1 MTAPGSENYV
11 RTLHAC
17 NISYVTQAI
26 VNDFAPLLFLWFQ
39 DAYRIELKQLSMLV
53 LANFWLQMCV
63 AFACAKLA
71 DRLSYRVTLVAGQ
84 LCSAAG
90 LALMTVLP
98 GLLPSPAAG
107 LFCSVALYAVGGGVV
122 EAVTSPVVEAC
133 PFRRKAAAMSLVHSF
148 YCWGQM
154 IVVLGSTLF
163 FRLFGLDSW
172 RILALIWAA
181 VPLAD
186 AILFLFVPMRPLIRE
201 GERGLGLLGLFRL
214 PVFWLMAVMMLCAGA
229 SEHCMNQWASSF
241 AESALHVDKAV
252 GDLAGPC
259 LFALLM
265 GLSRTLYAVFST
277 RLNLVNC
284 LIVSCALSIVAYLIA
299 VFAPHPAFALAG
311 CALCG
316 WAAGILWAGVFSTAS
331 LAIPLGG
338 TAMFA
343 LLALP
348 GDFGCGL
355 GPAYVGA
362 VASFCGNDLKAGLLA
377 GAVFPALMLGCLLY
391 YKFGYLP
398 RHNVTSRVDR
408 AEG

>member
-1 MTAPGSENYV
+1 VSIRNSYIH
-11 RTLHAC
+11 TLHAC
-17 NISYVTQAI
+17 NVSYVTQAI
-26 VNDFAPLLFLWFQ
+26 VNNFAPLLFLWFQ
-39 DAYRIELKQLSMLV
+39 QTYRLELGRLSFL
-53 LANFWLQMCV
+53 LIANFWIQMCV

-71 DRLSYRVTLVAGQ
+71 DRLSYRLTLVIGQ
-84 LCSAAG
+84 FCSAAG

-98 GLLPSPAAG
+98 DLLPSPLAG
-107 LFCSVALYAVGGGVV
+107 LTCAVALYALGGGVV

-133 PFRRKAAAMSLVHSF
+133 PFKRKAAAMSLVHSF

-163 FRLFGLDSW
+163 FRLFSLDGW
-172 RILALIWAA
+172 RLLALVWAA
-181 VPLAD
+181 VP
-186 AILFLFVPMRPLIRE
+186 FLDGIYFMFVPMRPLIADRNQE
-201 GERGLGLLGLFRL
+201 LGILGLFKR

-241 AESALHVDKAV
+241 AESALGVKKEI

-259 LFALLM
+259 LFAFCM
-265 GLSRTLYAVFST
+265 GLSRTLYAAFSV
-277 RLNLVNC
+277 RLNLINC
-284 LIVSCALSIVAYLIA
+284 LAVSCTLSIAAYLA
-299 VFAPHPAFALAG
+299 AAFAPWPLLAFVG

-316 WAAGILWAGVFSTAS
+316 WAAGILWAGVFSAAS
-331 LAIPLGG
+331 AAIPLGG

-355 GPAYVGA
+355 GPVYVGTI
-362 VASFCGNDLKAGLLA
+362 ASLFGDNLRAGLLA
-377 GAVFPALMLGCLLY
+377 ATFFPSLMLGCLLY

-398 RHNVTSRVDR
+398 RHKEPGFSGVPE
-408 AEG
+408 A

>member
-1 MTAPGSENYV
+1 MSLRDSYV
-11 RTLHAC
+11 HTLNAC
-17 NISYVTQAI
+17 NVSYVTQAI
-26 VNDFAPLLFLWFQ
+26 VNNFAPLLFLWFRRN
-39 DAYRIELKQLSMLV
+39 YGLELGQLSYL
-53 LANFWLQMCV
+53 LIGNFWLQMCV

-71 DRLSYRVTLVAGQ
+71 DKLSYRLTLVIGQ
-84 LCSAAG
+84 FCSAAG

-98 GLLPSPAAG
+98 ELLPSPLAG
-107 LFCSVALYAVGGGVV
+107 LTCAVALYAVGGGVV

-133 PFRRKAAAMSLVHSF
+133 PFQRKAAAMSLVHSF

-163 FRLFGLDSW
+163 FRRFGLDSW
-172 RILALIWAA
+172 RLLALVWAA
-181 VPLAD
+181 VPFIDGLY
-186 AILFLFVPMRPLIRE
+186 FLFVPMRPLIAE
-201 GERGLGLLGLFRL
+201 GRKGLGLLGLFEL

-229 SEHCMNQWASSF
+229 SEHCMNQWASFF
-241 AESALHVDKAV
+241 AESALGEKKWI

-284 LIVSCALSIVAYLIA
+284 LIASCTLSIAAYLTA
-299 VFAPHPAFALAG
+299 VFAPWPPLALAG

-331 LAIPLGG
+331 VAIPLGG

-355 GPAYVGA
+355 GPVYVGTI
-362 VASFCGNDLKAGLLA
+362 ASFFGDNLKAGLLA
-377 GAVFPALMLGCLLY
+377 AAFFPALMLGCLLF
-391 YKFGYLP
+391 YKYGYLP
-398 RHNVTSRVDR
+398 RHGDPASRGVP
-408 AEG
+408 EG

>member
-1 MTAPGSENYV
+1 MNSPRRENYV
-11 RTLHAC
+11 HTLHAC

-39 DAYRIELKQLSMLV
+39 NNYRIRLEDLSLLV

-90 LALMTVLP
+90 LALLTVLP
-98 GLLPSPAAG
+98 GLMPSPMAG
-107 LFCSVALYAVGGGVV
+107 IFCSVALYAVGGGVV

-133 PFRRKAAAMSLVHSF
+133 PFKRKAAAMSLVHSF

-163 FRLFGLDSW
+163 FRLFGLDNW
-172 RILALIWAA
+172 RILALVWAA

-186 AILFLFVPMRPLIRE
+186 AVYFLFVPMRPLIRE
-201 GERGLGLLGLFRL
+201 GEHGLGLRGLLRL

-229 SEHCMNQWASSF
+229 AEHCMNQWASWF
-241 AESALHVDKAV
+241 AESALNVDKAV

-259 LFALLM
+259 LFALMM
-265 GLSRTLYAVFST
+265 GSSRTLYAVFST
-277 RLNLVNC
+277 RLDLVNC
-284 LIVSCALSIVAYLIA
+284 LIASCALSILAYLTA
-299 VFAPHPAFALAG
+299 VFAPHPALALAG

-316 WAAGILWAGVFSTAS
+316 WSAGILWAGVFSTAS

-355 GPAYVGA
+355 GPAYVGT
-362 VASFCGNDLKAGLLA
+362 VASLCGDKLKAGLLA
-377 GAVFPALMLGCLLY
+377 ATVFPALMLGCLLY
-391 YKFGYLP
+391 YKYGWLP
-398 RHNVTSRVDR
+398 HHPSAKPHGSER
-408 AEG
+408 

>member
-1 MTAPGSENYV
+1 MNVRGNYIH
-11 RTLHAC
+11 TLHAC
-17 NISYVTQAI
+17 HVSYVTQAI
-26 VNDFAPLLFLWFQ
+26 VNDFAPLLFLWFRR
-39 DAYRIELKQLSMLV
+39 AYGLELKQLSFL
-53 LANFWLQMCV
+53 LIGNFWLQMCV
-63 AFACAKLA
+63 AFACARLA
-71 DRLSYRVTLVAGQ
+71 DRLSYRFALVFGQ
-84 LCSAAG
+84 FCSAAG
-90 LALMTVLP
+90 LVLMTVLP
-98 GLLPSPAAG
+98 DLVPHPLAG
-107 LFCSVALYAVGGGVV
+107 LTCAVALYAVGGGVV

-133 PFRRKAAAMSLVHSF
+133 PVRRKAAAMSLVHSF

-163 FRLFGLDSW
+163 FHCFGLDNW
-172 RILALIWAA
+172 RLLSLVWAA
-181 VPLAD
+181 VPLFD
-186 AILFLFVPMRPLIRE
+186 GIYFMFVPMRPLIAD
-201 GERGLGLLGLFRL
+201 GAKGLGITGLFRL

-241 AESALHVDKAV
+241 AESALGVRKEI

-265 GLSRTLYAVFST
+265 GLSRTLYAAFST
-277 RLNLVNC
+277 RLNLINC
-284 LIVSCALSIVAYLIA
+284 LIASCSLSIAAYLVA
-299 VFAPHPAFALAG
+299 VFAPWPQLALAG

-355 GPAYVGA
+355 GPVYVGTI
-362 VASFCGNDLKAGLLA
+362 ASHFGDNLKAGLLA
-377 GAVFPALMLGCLLY
+377 ASFFPALMLGCLLY
-391 YKFGYLP
+391 YKYGYLP
-398 RHNVTSRVDR
+398 RHGELASRGIP
-408 AEG
+408 EG

>member
-1 MTAPGSENYV
+1 MSLRDSYV
-11 RTLHAC
+11 HTLHAC

-26 VNDFAPLLFLWFQ
+26 VNDFAPLLFLWFIR
-39 DAYRIELKQLSMLV
+39 AYDLKLSQLTYL
-53 LANFWLQMCV
+53 LIGNFWLQMCV

-71 DRLSYRVTLVAGQ
+71 DRISYRLTLVVGQ
-84 LCSAAG
+84 FCSAAG
-90 LALMTVLP
+90 LVLMTVLP
-98 GLLPSPAAG
+98 DLMPDPLAG
-107 LFCSVALYAVGGGVV
+107 LICSVALYAVGGGVV

-133 PFRRKAAAMSLVHSF
+133 PFKRKAAAMSLVHSF

-154 IVVLGSTLF
+154 LVVLGSTLF
-163 FRLFGLDSW
+163 FHYIGLDNW
-172 RILALIWAA
+172 RWLALVWAA
-181 VPLAD
+181 VPLFD
-186 AILFLFVPMRPLIRE
+186 GFYFMFVPMRPLIAE
-201 GERGLGLLGLFRL
+201 GKQGLGILGLFKL

-241 AESALHVDKAV
+241 AESALGVKKEV

-265 GLSRTLYAVFST
+265 GLSRTLYAAFST
-277 RLNLVNC
+277 RLNLINC
-284 LIVSCALSIVAYLIA
+284 LIASCALSIAAYLTA
-299 VFAPHPAFALAG
+299 VFAPWPALALAG

-355 GPAYVGA
+355 GPVYVGRI
-362 VASFCGNDLKAGLLA
+362 ASFCGDDLKAGLLA
-377 GAVFPALMLGCLLY
+377 AAFFPALMLGCLLY

-398 RHNVTSRVDR
+398 RHKDLASRGIP
-408 AEG
+408 EG

>member
-1 MTAPGSENYV
+1 MSLRENYV
-11 RTLHAC
+11 HTLHAC

-26 VNDFAPLLFLWFQ
+26 VNDFAPLLFLWFRR
-39 DAYRIELKQLSMLV
+39 AYGLELSQLSFLLV
-53 LANFWLQMCV
+53 ANFWLQMCV

-71 DRLSYRVTLVAGQ
+71 DKLSYRLTLVIGQ
-84 LCSAAG
+84 FCSAAG

-98 GLLPSPAAG
+98 EVMPGPLAG
-107 LFCSVALYAVGGGVV
+107 LVCAVALYAVGGGVV

-133 PFRRKAAAMSLVHSF
+133 PFERKVAAMSLVHSF

-154 IVVLGSTLF
+154 AVVLGSTLF
-163 FRLFGLDSW
+163 FRLFGLDNW
-172 RILALIWAA
+172 RILALVWAA
-181 VPLAD
+181 VP
-186 AILFLFVPMRPLIRE
+186 FLDGIYFMFVPMRPLIAE
-201 GERGLGLLGLFRL
+201 GKRGLGILGLFRL

-241 AESALHVDKAV
+241 AESALGVEKWI

-265 GLSRTLYAVFST
+265 GLSRTLYAAFST
-277 RLNLVNC
+277 RLDLLNC
-284 LIVSCALSIVAYLIA
+284 LIASCALSIAAYLTA
-299 VFAPHPAFALAG
+299 VFAPWPPLALAG

-355 GPAYVGA
+355 GPVYVA
-362 VASFCGNDLKAGLLA
+362 KIASVFGDDLKAGLLA
-377 GAVFPALMLGCLLY
+377 AAFFPALMLGCLLY

-398 RHNVTSRVDR
+398 RRTEIHARGGS
-408 AEG
+408 EG

>member
-1 MTAPGSENYV
+1 MSVKDSYV
-11 RTLHAC
+11 HTLHAC
-17 NISYVTQAI
+17 SVSYVTQAI
-26 VNDFAPLLFLWFQ
+26 VNGFAPLLFLHFH
-39 DAYRIELKQLSMLV
+39 DAYGLEREQLWPVILG
-53 LANFWLQMCV
+53 NFWIQMCV

-71 DRLSYRVTLVAGQ
+71 DRITCRLALVTGQ
-84 LCSAAG
+84 FCSAAG

-98 GLLPSPAAG
+98 ELFPSPLAG
-107 LFCSVALYAVGGGVV
+107 LTCAVALYAVGGGVV

-148 YCWGQM
+148 YCWGLM
-154 IVVLGSTLF
+154 LVVLGSTLF
-163 FRLFGLDSW
+163 FHLFGLGHW

-186 AILFLFVPMRPLIRE
+186 GICFMFVPMRPLIAE
-201 GERGLGLLGLFRL
+201 GKRGLGVLGLFRV

-229 SEHCMNQWASSF
+229 SEHCMTQWASSF
-241 AESALHVDKAV
+241 AESTLNIEKSV
-252 GDLAGPC
+252 GDLAGPS

-265 GLSRTLYAVFST
+265 GLSRTLYAAFST

-284 LIVSCALSIVAYLIA
+284 LIASCTLSIAAYLTA
-299 VFAPHPAFALAG
+299 VFAPQPPLALLG

-316 WAAGILWAGVFSTAS
+316 WAAGILWAGVFSMAS
-331 LAIPLGG
+331 VAIPLGG

-355 GPAYVGA
+355 GPVYVGTIS
-362 VASFCGNDLKAGLLA
+362 SFFGDDLKAGLLA
-377 GAVFPALMLGCLLY
+377 AAFFPSLMLACLLY
-391 YKFGYLP
+391 YKSGYLH
-398 RHNVTSRVDR
+398 RHREIPPSGVP
-408 AEG
+408 EG

>member
-1 MTAPGSENYV
+1 MNIRENYIN
-11 RTLHAC
+11 TLHAC

-39 DAYRIELKQLSMLV
+39 KSYDLELRQLSFLLV
-53 LANFWLQMCV
+53 ANFWLQMCV

-71 DRLSYRVTLVAGQ
+71 DKISCRITLVAGQ
-84 LCSAAG
+84 FCSAAG

-98 GLLPSPAAG
+98 ELMPNPLAG
-107 LFCSVALYAVGGGVV
+107 LTCAVALYAVGGGVV

-133 PFRRKAAAMSLVHSF
+133 PFKRKAAAMSLVHSF

-154 IVVLGSTLF
+154 AVVLGSTLF
-163 FRLFGLDSW
+163 FRCFGLENW
-172 RILALIWAA
+172 RLLALVWAA
-181 VPLAD
+181 VPLFD
-186 AILFLFVPMRPLIRE
+186 GIFFLFVPMRPLIAD
-201 GERGLGLLGLFRL
+201 GKRGLGILGLFRL

-241 AESALHVDKAV
+241 AESALHVSKSV

-265 GLSRTLYAVFST
+265 GLSRTLYAAFST
-277 RLNLVNC
+277 RLDLINC
-284 LIVSCALSIVAYLIA
+284 LITSCILSIAAYLVS
-299 VFAPHPAFALAG
+299 VFAPWPPLALAG

-316 WAAGILWAGVFSTAS
+316 WAAGILWAGVFSSAS
-331 LAIPLGG
+331 VAIPLGG

-355 GPAYVGA
+355 GPVYVGT
-362 VASFCGNDLKAGLLA
+362 VASLFGDDLKAGLLA
-377 GAVFPALMLGCLLY
+377 AAFFPALMLCCLLH
-391 YKFGYLP
+391 YKYGYIP
-398 RHNVTSRVDR
+398 RHKEIPSGGIP
-408 AEG
+408 EG

>member
-1 MTAPGSENYV
+1 MSLRDSYIH
-11 RTLHAC
+11 TLHAC

-26 VNDFAPLLFLWFQ
+26 VNDFAPLLFLWFRKNY
-39 DAYRIELKQLSMLV
+39 ALELGQLSFL
-53 LANFWLQMCV
+53 LIGNFWLQMCV

-84 LCSAAG
+84 FCSAAG

-98 GLLPSPAAG
+98 GLLPSPLAG
-107 LFCSVALYAVGGGVV
+107 LTCAAALYAVGGGVV

-133 PFRRKAAAMSLVHSF
+133 PFKRKAAAMSLVHSF

-163 FRLFGLDSW
+163 FHFFGLDNW
-172 RILALIWAA
+172 RLLALVWAA
-181 VPLAD
+181 VPLFD
-186 AILFLFVPMRPLIRE
+186 GIYFLFVPMRPLIA
-201 GERGLGLLGLFRL
+201 GNAKGLGFSGLFKL

-241 AESALHVDKAV
+241 AESALHVSKST

-265 GLSRTLYAVFST
+265 GLSRTLYAAFST
-277 RLNLVNC
+277 RLNLINC
-284 LIVSCALSIVAYLIA
+284 LITSCVLSIIAYLVA
-299 VFAPHPAFALAG
+299 VFAPCPALALAG

-316 WAAGILWAGVFSTAS
+316 WAAGILWAGVFSSAS
-331 LAIPLGG
+331 VAIPLGG

-355 GPAYVGA
+355 GPVYVGTI
-362 VASFCGNDLKAGLLA
+362 ASFFGDDLKAGLLA
-377 GAVFPALMLGCLLY
+377 AAFFPALMLACLIC
-391 YKFGYLP
+391 YKYGYLP
-398 RHNVTSRVDR
+398 RHKEIASRGIP
-408 AEG
+408 EG

>member
-1 MTAPGSENYV
+1 MSIRDNYV
-11 RTLHAC
+11 HTLHAC

-26 VNDFAPLLFLWFQ
+26 VNGFAPLLFLQFR
-39 DAYRIELKQLSMLV
+39 DAYGLAREQLWPIILG
-53 LANFWLQMCV
+53 NFWIQMCV
-63 AFACAKLA
+63 AFACARIA
-71 DRLSYRVTLVAGQ
+71 DRISCRLTLVIGQ
-84 LCSAAG
+84 FCSAAG

-98 GLLPSPAAG
+98 DLFPSPLAG
-107 LFCSVALYAVGGGVV
+107 LTCAVALYAVGGGVV

-148 YCWGQM
+148 YCWGLM

-163 FRLFGLDSW
+163 FRLFGLENW
-172 RILALIWAA
+172 RILALLWAA
-181 VPLAD
+181 VPLLD
-186 AILFLFVPMRPLIRE
+186 GFYFMFVPMRPLIAE
-201 GERGLGLLGLFRL
+201 GKQGLGILGLVKL

-241 AESALHVDKAV
+241 AESALGVDKAV

-277 RLNLVNC
+277 RLNLINC
-284 LIVSCALSIVAYLIA
+284 LIVSCTLSIAAYLTA
-299 VFAPHPAFALAG
+299 VFAPHPALALAG

-331 LAIPLGG
+331 VAVPLGG

-355 GPAYVGA
+355 GPVYVGTIS
-362 VASFCGNDLKAGLLA
+362 SFFGDDLKAGLLA
-377 GAVFPALMLGCLLY
+377 ATFFPALMLGCLLY

-398 RHNVTSRVDR
+398 RHKEISPRGIP
-408 AEG
+408 EG

>member
-1 MTAPGSENYV
+1 MSIRDSYV
-11 RTLHAC
+11 HTLHAC

-39 DAYRIELKQLSMLV
+39 RAYRIELGQLSFL
-53 LANFWLQMCV
+53 LIANFWLQMCV

-71 DRLSYRVTLVAGQ
+71 DRFSYRLTLVIGQ
-84 LCSAAG
+84 FCSAAG

-98 GLLPSPAAG
+98 DLMPNPIAG
-107 LFCSVALYAVGGGVV
+107 LICAVALYAVGGGVV

-133 PFRRKAAAMSLVHSF
+133 PFKRKAAAMSLVHSF

-163 FRLFGLDSW
+163 FHLFKVDNW
-172 RILALIWAA
+172 RMLALVWAA
-181 VPLAD
+181 VPLLD
-186 AILFLFVPMRPLIRE
+186 GIYFMFVPMRPLIAE
-201 GERGLGLLGLFRL
+201 GKHGFGILGLFKL

-241 AESALHVDKAV
+241 AESALGVKKEI

-259 LFALLM
+259 LFAFFM
-265 GLSRTLYAVFST
+265 GLSRTLYAAFST
-277 RLNLVNC
+277 RLNLINC
-284 LIVSCALSIVAYLIA
+284 LIASCALSIAAYLTA
-299 VFAPHPAFALAG
+299 VFAPYPSLALAG

-331 LAIPLGG
+331 VAIPLGG
-338 TAMFA
+338 TTMFA

-355 GPAYVGA
+355 GPVYVGTIS
-362 VASFCGNDLKAGLLA
+362 SFFRDDLRAGLLA
-377 GAVFPALMLGCLLY
+377 ATFFPALMLCCLLY

-398 RHNVTSRVDR
+398 RHGELASRGIT
-408 AEG
+408 EG

>member
-1 MTAPGSENYV
+1 MSLRDSYV
-11 RTLHAC
+11 HTLNAC
-17 NISYVTQAI
+17 NVSYVTQAI
-26 VNDFAPLLFLWFQ
+26 VNNFAPLLFLWFRRS
-39 DAYRIELKQLSMLV
+39 YGLELGQLSYL
-53 LANFWLQMCV
+53 LIGNFWLQMCV

-71 DRLSYRVTLVAGQ
+71 DKLSYRLTLVIGQ
-84 LCSAAG
+84 FCSAAG

-98 GLLPSPAAG
+98 ELLPSPLAG
-107 LFCSVALYAVGGGVV
+107 LTCAVALYAVGGGVV

-133 PFRRKAAAMSLVHSF
+133 PFKRKAAAMSLVHSF

-163 FRLFGLDSW
+163 FRRFGLDSW
-172 RILALIWAA
+172 RLLALVWAA
-181 VPLAD
+181 VPFIDGLY
-186 AILFLFVPMRPLIRE
+186 FLFVPMRPLIAE
-201 GERGLGLLGLFRL
+201 GRKGLGLLGLFEL

-229 SEHCMNQWASSF
+229 SEHCMNQWASFF
-241 AESALHVDKAV
+241 AESALGEKKWI

-277 RLNLVNC
+277 RLDLINC
-284 LIVSCALSIVAYLIA
+284 LIASCTLSIAAYLTA
-299 VFAPHPAFALAG
+299 VFAPWPPLALAG

-331 LAIPLGG
+331 VAIPLGG

-355 GPAYVGA
+355 GPVYVGTI
-362 VASFCGNDLKAGLLA
+362 ASFFGDDLKAGLLA
-377 GAVFPALMLGCLLY
+377 AAFFPALMLGCLLF
-391 YKFGYLP
+391 YKYGYLP
-398 RHNVTSRVDR
+398 RHGPPASHGVP
-408 AEG
+408 EG

>member
-1 MTAPGSENYV
+1 MSIRENYV
-11 RTLHAC
+11 HTLHAC

-39 DAYRIELKQLSMLV
+39 NAFRLELRQLSFL
-53 LANFWLQMCV
+53 LIGNFWLQMCV

-71 DRLSYRVTLVAGQ
+71 DRISYRVTLVIGQ
-84 LCSAAG
+84 FCSAVG

-98 GLLPSPAAG
+98 GLFPNPLAG
-107 LFCSVALYAVGGGVV
+107 LICAVALYAVGGGVV

-133 PFRRKAAAMSLVHSF
+133 PFKRKAAAMSLVHSF

-154 IVVLGSTLF
+154 LVVLGSTLF
-163 FRLFGLDSW
+163 FHLFGLDNW
-172 RILALIWAA
+172 RMLALVWAA
-181 VPLAD
+181 VPLVD
-186 AILFLFVPMRPLIRE
+186 GIYFMFVPMRPLISE
-201 GERGLGLLGLFRL
+201 GKQGLGILGLFRL

-241 AESALHVDKAV
+241 AESALGVDKAV

-265 GLSRTLYAVFST
+265 GLSRTLYAAFST
-277 RLNLVNC
+277 KLNLINC
-284 LIVSCALSIVAYLIA
+284 LIVSCVLSITAYLTA
-299 VFAPHPAFALAG
+299 VFAPHPALALAG

-316 WAAGILWAGVFSTAS
+316 WSAGILWAGVFSTAS
-331 LAIPLGG
+331 VAIPLGG

-355 GPAYVGA
+355 GPAYVGT
-362 VASFCGNDLKAGLLA
+362 VASFFGDDLKAGLLA
-377 GAVFPALMLGCLLY
+377 ATFFPALMLGCLLY

-398 RHNVTSRVDR
+398 RHREISPRGIP
-408 AEG
+408 EG

>member
-1 MTAPGSENYV
+1 MSLRDNYV
-11 RTLHAC
+11 HTLHAC

-26 VNDFAPLLFLWFQ
+26 VNDFAPLLFLWFRR
-39 DAYRIELKQLSMLV
+39 AYGLELNQLSIL
-53 LANFWLQMCV
+53 LIANFWLQMCV

-71 DRLSYRVTLVAGQ
+71 DRLSYRLTLVVGQ
-84 LCSAAG
+84 FCSAAG
-90 LALMTVLP
+90 LALLTVLP
-98 GLLPSPAAG
+98 ELFPHPLAG
-107 LFCSVALYAVGGGVV
+107 LACAVALYAVGGGVV
-122 EAVTSPVVEAC
+122 EAVTSPAVEAC
-133 PFRRKAAAMSLVHSF
+133 PFKRKAAAMSLVHSF

-154 IVVLGSTLF
+154 LVVLGSTFF
-163 FRLFGLDSW
+163 FRRFGLDNW
-172 RILALIWAA
+172 RVLALIWAT
-181 VPLAD
+181 VPLLD
-186 AILFLFVPMRPLIRE
+186 GIYFMFVPMRPLIAE
-201 GERGLGLLGLFRL
+201 GKKGLGVLALFRL
-214 PVFWLMAVMMLCAGA
+214 PLFWLMAVMMLCAGA

-241 AESALHVDKAV
+241 AESALGVKKWV

-265 GLSRTLYAVFST
+265 GLSRTLYAAFST

-284 LIVSCALSIVAYLIA
+284 LIASCALSIAAYLTA
-299 VFAPHPAFALAG
+299 VFAPWPPLALAG

-355 GPAYVGA
+355 GPVYVA
-362 VASFCGNDLKAGLLA
+362 KIASFCGDDLKAGLLA
-377 GAVFPALMLGCLLY
+377 AAFFPALMLGCLLY
-391 YKFGYLP
+391 YKIWYLP
-398 RHNVTSRVDR
+398 RHAEIVSRGGS
-408 AEG
+408 EG